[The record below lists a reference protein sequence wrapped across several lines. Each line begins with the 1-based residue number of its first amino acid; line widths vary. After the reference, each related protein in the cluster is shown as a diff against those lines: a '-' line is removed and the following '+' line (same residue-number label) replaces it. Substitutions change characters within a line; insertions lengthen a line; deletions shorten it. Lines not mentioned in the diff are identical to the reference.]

1 MVVLRNTLVF
11 SAFSFSFLFLFFIL
25 FLFSVARNLFFWPQL
40 LHDFSLCSFKKS
52 FFQPCRVVP
61 ALRPLCF
68 FFSFCFLVFF
78 FYKNTFCCFKNVFF
92 SLCFLFFSFFLVFFL
107 FFFDLFLYLFFFVA
121 SVSEFNCFLRSRCSM
136 EMRCPDD
143 TGWDSWDWVRPPAL
157 GRA

>member
-61 ALRPLCF
+61 ALRPL
-68 FFSFCFLVFF
+68 
-78 FYKNTFCCFKNVFF
+78 VFF
-92 SLCFLFFSFFLVFFL
+92 SPFVFL
-107 FFFDLFLYLFFFVA
+107 FFFFTKILFAVLKMCFSLCVFFF
-121 SVSEFNCFLRSRCSM
+121 SHFSLYFSFSF
-136 EMRCPDD
+136 
-143 TGWDSWDWVRPPAL
+143 
-157 GRA
+157 